1 MTKKLEELFNLPAV
15 EATPE
20 ETEQVI
26 ADHRDLI
33 TDVDQAIDRIDAALP
48 TVRDLETGDQE
59 LDELARLAQDKAE
72 DLIDLGMNV
81 EPRFSGVILQTAG
94 VMLGHAITAKTAKL
108 DKKLKMVQLQL
119 AKAKLDYQIKKD
131 AKEPVEAAVEGQGI
145 VLDRNELLKQAG
157 NRLEV
162 IVRQRHGHRRRAV
175 GDIEDRQL
183 AAAADRGRAGQL
195 HLRPVHRL
203 GLGQVV
209 GAGPDRG
216 ADVHAAGHFAGDD
229 DRRLPHG

>member
-15 EATPE
+15 DATPE

-26 ADHRDLI
+26 ADNRELI
-33 TDVDQAIDRIDAALP
+33 TDVDLAIDRIDAALP

-119 AKAKLDYQIKKD
+119 AKAKLDHQIRKD
-131 AKEPVEAAVEGQGI
+131 AGTPQEQAIEAEGM
-145 VLDRNELLKQAG
+145 VLDRNDLLKH
-157 NRLEV
+157 
-162 IVRQRHGHRRRAV
+162 I
-175 GDIEDRQL
+175 L
-183 AAAADRGRAGQL
+183 ANKQSK
-195 HLRPVHRL
+195 
-203 GLGQVV
+203 
-209 GAGPDRG
+209 
-216 ADVHAAGHFAGDD
+216 
-229 DRRLPHG
+229 